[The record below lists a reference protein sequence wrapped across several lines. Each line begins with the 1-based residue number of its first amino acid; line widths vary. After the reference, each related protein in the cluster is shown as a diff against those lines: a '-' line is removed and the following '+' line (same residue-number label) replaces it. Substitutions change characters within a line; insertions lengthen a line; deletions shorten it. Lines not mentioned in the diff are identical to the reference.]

1 MRHTATPVNGR
12 READGYTFFFQI
24 ANDGSRRSC
33 HVRIDAASMRDATVL
48 FREKWPAIE
57 AMARG
62 RIQNGAV
69 DDDGVITIIEPS

>member
-1 MRHTATPVNGR
+1 MHGR
-12 READGYTFFFQI
+12 KEPGGYTFFFQI

-33 HVRIDAASMRDATVL
+33 AVRIDAGSMHDASQL

-62 RIQNGAV
+62 RIKTGLA
-69 DDDGVITIIEPS
+69 DEGVITIIEPS